1 MVSWKMGWIRPKVA
15 LLWLRVVFVPLKS
28 VLTQLRKSFVYSGRA
43 SRSDFWWWNLFVFV
57 SVISLAVS
65 APVASA
71 VLYLLY
77 LPATLALQ
85 VRRIHDVGHSGW
97 WMLVPLVGWWF
108 CLRRS
113 DPETNRWGVPLR
125 KSFVETVEIVDA
137 DVADSGKK
145 VVFPRSDKDLRTL
158 VLDNS
163 DFSDANL
170 YGCDFSGSSLLQS
183 DFSRAIQVGP
193 NDEEQPRPVQFFGCD
208 LVDARFVG
216 CELSG
221 ANFCASDLRGADF
234 SGAELINADFR
245 GADLRGANFQDSN
258 LKGADFLGS
267 KLLNAKFTGAYI
279 ARSMSMEFDGHEFA

>member
-28 VLTQLRKSFVYSGRA
+28 VFTQLRKSFVYSGRA
-43 SRSDFWWWNLFVFV
+43 SRSDFWWWYLFVLV
-57 SVISLAVS
+57 SQISLAVS
-65 APVASA
+65 VPTASA
-71 VLYLLY
+71 VLSFLY
-77 LPATLALQ
+77 LPATLSLQ

-113 DPETNRWGVPLR
+113 DPDTNRWGDPLR
-125 KSFVETVEIVDA
+125 KHFVETVDA
-137 DVADSGKK
+137 AKPDSGKK
-145 VVFPRSDKDLRTL
+145 VVFARSDKDLRTL

-193 NDEEQPRPVQFFGCD
+193 NDEEQSRPVQFFGCD

-245 GADLRGANFQDSN
+245 GADLSGVNFQDSN

>member
-1 MVSWKMGWIRPKVA
+1 M
-15 LLWLRVVFVPLKS
+15 
-28 VLTQLRKSFVYSGRA
+28 LTQLRKSFVYRGRA
-43 SRSDFWWWNLFVFV
+43 SRSDFWWWNLFVLV
-57 SVISLAVS
+57 SLISLVVS
-65 APVASA
+65 APLASVA
-71 VLYLLY
+71 LFLLY
-77 LPATLALQ
+77 LPATLSLQ

-97 WMLVPLVGWWF
+97 WLLIPLVGWWF

-113 DPETNRWGVPLR
+113 DLNTNRWGIPLR
-125 KSFVETVEIVDA
+125 KSFVETVNA

-145 VVFPRSDKDLRTL
+145 VVFARSDKDLRTL

-163 DFSDANL
+163 DFSDADL

-183 DFSRAIQVGP
+183 DFSRAIQVSP
-193 NDEEQPRPVQFFGCD
+193 NDEEQSRPVQFFGCD
-208 LVDARFVG
+208 LVDARFIG

-267 KLLNAKFTGAYI
+267 ILLNAKFTGAYI
-279 ARSMSMEFDGHEFA
+279 ARSLSMEFDGHEFA

>member
-1 MVSWKMGWIRPKVA
+1 
-15 LLWLRVVFVPLKS
+15 
-28 VLTQLRKSFVYSGRA
+28 
-43 SRSDFWWWNLFVFV
+43 
-57 SVISLAVS
+57 
-65 APVASA
+65 
-71 VLYLLY
+71 
-77 LPATLALQ
+77 
-85 VRRIHDVGHSGW
+85 
-97 WMLVPLVGWWF
+97 MLVPLVGWWF

-113 DPETNRWGVPLR
+113 DPNTNRWGAPLR
-125 KSFVETVEIVDA
+125 KSFVETVDA
-137 DVADSGKK
+137 DVADFGKK
-145 VVFPRSDKDLRTL
+145 VVFARSDKDLRTL

-193 NDEEQPRPVQFFGCD
+193 NDEEQSRPVQFFGCD
-208 LVDARFVG
+208 LVDARFIG

-245 GADLRGANFQDSN
+245 GADLSGVNFQDSN

>member
-113 DPETNRWGVPLR
+113 DPNTNRWGAPLR
-125 KSFVETVEIVDA
+125 ESVEEIVDA
-137 DVADSGKK
+137 AKPDSGKK
-145 VVFPRSDKDLRTL
+145 VVFARSDKDLRTL

-193 NDEEQPRPVQFFGCD
+193 NDEEQSRPVQFFGCD

-245 GADLRGANFQDSN
+245 GADLSGVNFQDSN

>member
-28 VLTQLRKSFVYSGRA
+28 VFTQLRKSFVYSGRA
-43 SRSDFWWWNLFVFV
+43 SRSDFWWWYLFVLV
-57 SVISLAVS
+57 SQISLAVS
-65 APVASA
+65 VPTASA
-71 VLYLLY
+71 VLSFLY
-77 LPATLALQ
+77 LPATLSLQ

-113 DPETNRWGVPLR
+113 DPETNRWGDPLR
-125 KSFVETVEIVDA
+125 KSVVETVDA
-137 DVADSGKK
+137 AKPDSGKK
-145 VVFPRSDKDLRTL
+145 VVFARSDKDLRTL

-183 DFSRAIQVGP
+183 DFSRAIQVSP
-193 NDEEQPRPVQFFGCD
+193 NDEEQSRPVQFFGCD
-208 LVDARFVG
+208 LVDARFIG

-245 GADLRGANFQDSN
+245 GADLSGVNFQDSN

>member
-1 MVSWKMGWIRPKVA
+1 MVSWKMGLIRPKVA

-57 SVISLAVS
+57 SVISPAVS
-65 APVASA
+65 APVASVA
-71 VLYLLY
+71 LFLLY
-77 LPATLALQ
+77 LPATLSLQ
-85 VRRIHDVGHSGW
+85 VRRIHDAGHSGYW
-97 WMLVPLVGWWF
+97 LLIPLIGWGF
-108 CLRRS
+108 CFRRS
-113 DPETNRWGVPLR
+113 DLNTNRWGIPLR
-125 KSFVETVEIVDA
+125 KSFVETVVA
-137 DVADSGKK
+137 DVADFGKK
-145 VVFPRSDKDLRTL
+145 VVFARSDKDLRTL

-183 DFSRAIQVGP
+183 DFSRAIQVSP
-193 NDEEQPRPVQFFGCD
+193 NDEEQSRPVQFFGCD

-245 GADLRGANFQDSN
+245 GTDLRGANFQDSN